1 VIFLHRA
8 GLGFLNVRY
17 GVISGHVAMS
27 VFGDIVSVIFGHPAS
42 AATAGSAA
50 TTASSAPSGSTAAK
64 PATQAGVDVAA
75 VLDSLA
81 KQRKQKLNWRTSIVD
96 LMKLLTG

>member
-1 VIFLHRA
+1 
-8 GLGFLNVRY
+8 
-17 GVISGHVAMS
+17 MS
-27 VFGDIVSVIFGHPAS
+27 VFGDIVSAIFGHRAS